1 MKLLMKERT
10 TFVSN
15 DNISFPA
22 AETASYREMNISNVT
37 LKRNIS
43 NADDD
48 DDLTVQPFSLRS
60 TYLPETLK
68 WWRVVVLRKR
78 YSLHDF
84 LEAL

>member
-1 MKLLMKERT
+1 MKLLMKKRI

-22 AETASYREMNISNVT
+22 AETASYREMKT
-37 LKRNIS
+37 QRNIS

-60 TYLPETLK
+60 TYLPKTLK
-68 WWRVVVLRKR
+68 WWRVIVLRKR